1 MKTEPAAA
9 SEKRTESTE
18 DADMNDV
25 PKTEAEKPAAVETD
39 WQKKWSEMNARVEK
53 LEASTADW
61 EGWWH
66 KSADWEEDWEDD
78 DDGDEDEPENH
89 GTSSGSQSLK
99 KKPRKTIKKAKA

>member
-9 SEKRTESTE
+9 SEKRNEATD

-66 KSADWEEDWEDD
+66 KSADWEDD